1 MQVTIRTSVY
11 RSSLQPPVAGD
22 RGLIGGYNGPAL
34 MPPKVYP
41 YATLAVLTGLNIL
54 NYIDR
59 NVLFAVQSEVKKEFL
74 VSDAQIGILTSAFFF
89 TYMFAAPLI
98 GWLGDRFPRKNL
110 IVIGIFIWSGFTFLT
125 WFVRDYDQL
134 LFRHAIVGI
143 GEASYATI
151 APTLIADSF
160 PPWRRGR
167 MLSIFFLGLPVGS
180 AAGYFVGGYLAHYFG
195 WRAPFMAAGIPGFV
209 LAFLL
214 WMLPE
219 PPRGQHEEYSP
230 VGVWTL
236 LRGLLRNGAFI
247 TVCLGMAM
255 YTFAVG
261 GMQVWIPTFLVRLRG
276 MDLKTANIDF
286 AAITI
291 ANGIGATLL
300 GGWIGDRLLKRFA
313 GAYYTFSGWAM
324 LIAVPFMVAAIYT
337 KGRLMFPAIFAAVFF
352 ILIGTGPTNAAL
364 VNSVSASI
372 RSTALAV
379 NVFVIH
385 LLGDAFS
392 PALIGRLSDKTGS
405 LQTAFWVA
413 FAAAAISGLFLLYG
427 ARFAPR
433 LKTAQAES
441 SQHA

>member
-1 MQVTIRTSVY
+1 
-11 RSSLQPPVAGD
+11 
-22 RGLIGGYNGPAL
+22 
-34 MPPKVYP
+34 MPPKLYP
-41 YATLAVLTGLNIL
+41 RLLLAVLTGLNIL

-59 NVLFAVQSEVKKEFL
+59 NVLFAVQSDVKKEFL
-74 VSDAQIGILTSAFFF
+74 VSDTQIGALTTAFFI
-89 TYMFAAPLI
+89 TYMVAAPLV
-98 GWLGDRFPRKNL
+98 GWMGDRFPRKN
-110 IVIGIFIWSGFTFLT
+110 IVVVGIFIWSGFTFLT
-125 WFVRDYDQL
+125 WFVHDYSQL
-134 LFRHAIVGI
+134 FFRHALVGI

-160 PPWRRGR
+160 PPLKRGR

-180 AAGYFVGGYLAHYFG
+180 AAGYFVGGYLAHHFGG

-214 WMLPE
+214 WLLPE
-219 PPRGQHEEYSP
+219 PPRGQHEEHAP
-230 VGVWTL
+230 VEVWTL
-236 LRGLLRNGAFI
+236 LRGLVRNGAFV
-247 TVCLGMAM
+247 TATLGMAM

-261 GMQVWIPTFLVRLRG
+261 GMQVWIPTFLQRLRG
-276 MDLKTANIDF
+276 LDVKTANIDF
-286 AAITI
+286 SLIVVI
-291 ANGIGATLL
+291 NGIGATLL
-300 GGWIGDRLLKRFA
+300 GGWIGDRLLKRYF
-313 GAYYTFSGWAM
+313 GAYYTFSGVAM
-324 LIAVPFMVAAIYT
+324 LIAVPFMVAAIYIR
-337 KGRLMFPAIFAAVFF
+337 GRLMFPAIFAAVFF

-392 PALIGRLSDKTGS
+392 PTLIGRSSDKTGS

-413 FAAAAISGLFLLYG
+413 FLAAGISGVILLYG

-433 LKTAQAES
+433 FRAGEVRAAQG
-441 SQHA
+441 

>member
-1 MQVTIRTSVY
+1 MDI
-11 RSSLQPPVAGD
+11 
-22 RGLIGGYNGPAL
+22 IPAS
-34 MPPKVYP
+34 MPPKLYP
-41 YATLAVLTGLNIL
+41 RLLLAVLTGLNIL

-59 NVLFAVQSEVKKEFL
+59 NVLFAVQSDVKKEFL
-74 VSDAQIGILTSAFFF
+74 VSDARIGLLTSAFFI
-89 TYMFAAPLI
+89 TYMVAAPLV
-98 GWLGDRFPRKNL
+98 GWLGDRFPRRN
-110 IVIGIFIWSGFTFLT
+110 IVVIGIFIWSGFTFFT
-125 WFVRDYDQL
+125 WLVHDYNQL
-134 LFRHAIVGI
+134 FLRHAIVGI

-160 PPWRRGR
+160 PPLKRGR
-167 MLSIFFLGLPVGS
+167 MLAIFFLGLPVGS
-180 AAGYFVGGYLAHYFG
+180 AAGYFVGGYVAQYFNN

-209 LAFLL
+209 LALLL
-214 WMLPE
+214 WFLPE
-219 PPRGQHEEYSP
+219 PPRGQHEEHSP
-230 VGVWTL
+230 VDAWTL
-236 LRGLLRNGAFI
+236 LRGLVRNGAFI
-247 TVCLGMAM
+247 TATLGMAM

-276 MDLKTANIDF
+276 LDLKAANIDF
-286 AAITI
+286 GLVTI
-291 ANGIGATLL
+291 INGIGATLL
-300 GGWIGDRLLKRFA
+300 GGWIGDRLLKRYF

-324 LIAVPFMVAAIYT
+324 VISVPFMVAAIYT
-337 KGRLMFPAIFAAVFF
+337 TGKIMFPAIFAAVFF

-392 PALIGRLSDKTGS
+392 PTLIGKLSDKTGS

-413 FAAAAISGLFLLYG
+413 FAAAGISGVILLYG

-433 LKTAQAES
+433 FKLNEIKAAEG
-441 SQHA
+441 

>member
-1 MQVTIRTSVY
+1 
-11 RSSLQPPVAGD
+11 
-22 RGLIGGYNGPAL
+22 
-34 MPPKVYP
+34 MPSKVYP

-74 VSDAQIGILTSAFFF
+74 VSDYKIGVLTGAFFF

-125 WFVRDYDQL
+125 WFVHDYNEL

-151 APTLIADSF
+151 APTLIADLF
-160 PPWRRGR
+160 PPLKRGR

-180 AAGYFVGGYLAHYFG
+180 AAGYFVGGYLAHHFG
-195 WRAPFMAAGIPGFV
+195 SWRVPFMAAGIPGFL
-209 LAFLL
+209 LALVL

-219 PPRGQHEEYSP
+219 PPRGQHEEHSP
-230 VGVWTL
+230 VDVRTL
-236 LRGLLRNGAFI
+236 LRGLARNGAFI

-261 GMQVWIPTFLVRLRG
+261 GMQVWIPTFLVTLRG
-276 MDLKTANIDF
+276 LDLQTANITF
-286 AAITI
+286 GFITLI
-291 ANGIGATLL
+291 NGIGATLL
-300 GGWIGDRLLKRFA
+300 GGWIGDRLLRRYA
-313 GAYYTFSGWAM
+313 GAYYTFSGMAM
-324 LIAVPFMVAAIYT
+324 LIAVPLMVAAIYIR
-337 KGRLMFPAIFAAVFF
+337 GRLMFPAIFAAVFF

-364 VNSVSASI
+364 VNSVNSSI
-372 RSTALAV
+372 RATALAV

-392 PALIGRLSDKTGS
+392 PTLIGKISDKTGS
-405 LQTAFWVA
+405 LQTAFSVA
-413 FAAAAISGLFLLYG
+413 FVAAAISGIVLLYG
-427 ARFAPR
+427 ARFAPQ
-433 LKTAQAES
+433 LKAAGTTAPS
-441 SQHA
+441 

>member
-1 MQVTIRTSVY
+1 
-11 RSSLQPPVAGD
+11 
-22 RGLIGGYNGPAL
+22 
-34 MPPKVYP
+34 MPPKLYP
-41 YATLAVLTGLNIL
+41 RLLLAVLTGLNIL

-59 NVLFAVQSEVKKEFL
+59 NVLFAVQSDVKKEFL
-74 VSDAQIGILTSAFFF
+74 VSDYQIGLLTGAFFF
-89 TYMFAAPLI
+89 TYMFAAPLV
-98 GWLGDRFPRKNL
+98 GWMGDRFPRKN
-110 IVIGIFIWSGFTFLT
+110 IVVVGIFIWSGFTFLT
-125 WFVRDYDQL
+125 WFVHNYDQL

-160 PPWRRGR
+160 PPLKRGR

-195 WRAPFMAAGIPGFV
+195 GWRAPFMVAGIPGFI

-219 PPRGQHEEYSP
+219 PPRGQHEEHAP
-230 VGVWTL
+230 VEVWTL
-236 LRGLLRNGAFI
+236 LRGLVRNGAFV
-247 TVCLGMAM
+247 TATLGMAM

-261 GMQVWIPTFLVRLRG
+261 GMQVWIPTFLQRLRG
-276 MDLKTANIDF
+276 LDVKTANIDF
-286 AAITI
+286 SYIVI
-291 ANGIGATLL
+291 INGIGATLL
-300 GGWIGDRLLKRFA
+300 GGWIGDRLLKRYF
-313 GAYYTFSGWAM
+313 GAYYTFSGVAM

-337 KGRLMFPAIFAAVFF
+337 RGRLMFPAIFAAVFF

-392 PALIGRLSDKTGS
+392 PTLIGKISDKAGS
-405 LQTAFWVA
+405 LQIAFWVA
-413 FAAAAISGLFLLYG
+413 FVAAGISGAILLYG

-433 LKTAQAES
+433 FRAGEVRAAQG
-441 SQHA
+441 